1 MGQFVYTM
9 FVTNNYTSFHF
20 WWKENLVK
28 HENVEMIVETSK
40 LTIFWVLN
48 ILIWSQMELR
58 QSERFSCIFADIIF
72 E

>member
-1 MGQFVYTM
+1 MKMSQNIM
-9 FVTNNYTSFHF
+9 
-20 WWKENLVK
+20 KL
-28 HENVEMIVETSK
+28 IVEASK

-72 E
+72 D